1 MFQKIG
7 TWKLLNILNKTILFM
22 LNLEKELENT
32 AIELEIAEDRVDQLR
47 KKKWSIVRKLEL
59 GKYKVATALDDNEEW
74 TLFDKIEKIKNS
86 KFLT

>member
-1 MFQKIG
+1 M
-7 TWKLLNILNKTILFM
+7 TR
-22 LNLEKELENT
+22 LEKELENV
-32 AIELEIAEDRVDQLR
+32 AIELLIAEDRVDHLR

>member
-1 MFQKIG
+1 M
-7 TWKLLNILNKTILFM
+7 TR
-22 LNLEKELENT
+22 LEKELENT
-32 AIELEIAEDRVDQLR
+32 AVELAIAEDRVEKLR

>member
-1 MFQKIG
+1 MFQKIV
-7 TWKLLNILNKTILFM
+7 TWKLLNILNKTIKFM